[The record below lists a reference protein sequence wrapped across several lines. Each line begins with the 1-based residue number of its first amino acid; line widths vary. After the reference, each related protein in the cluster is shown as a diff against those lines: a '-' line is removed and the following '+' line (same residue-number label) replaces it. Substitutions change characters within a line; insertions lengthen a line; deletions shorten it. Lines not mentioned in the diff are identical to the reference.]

1 MSTCF
6 LFVVV
11 LIFLFLFN
19 TLTVEMERR
28 KLALLMRSNSVTVEG
43 ASTEHVDEETNQV
56 VVEASMQGIGLQLDI
71 KFAISLLKN
80 SIKNK

>member
-43 ASTEHVDEETNQV
+43 ASTEHVDEETNQ
-56 VVEASMQGIGLQLDI
+56 EMHKASTQGQ
-71 KFAISLLKN
+71 FVFYFC
-80 SIKNK
+80 

>member
-1 MSTCF
+1 MA
-6 LFVVV
+6 
-11 LIFLFLFN
+11 
-19 TLTVEMERR
+19 RQ
-28 KLALLMRSNSVTVEG
+28 KSNLRTHSKSIIVEG

-71 KFAISLLKN
+71 KFAFSLLKI

>member
-1 MSTCF
+1 M
-6 LFVVV
+6 
-11 LIFLFLFN
+11 
-19 TLTVEMERR
+19 
-28 KLALLMRSNSVTVEG
+28 EG